1 MDPSDIESSLLLRI
15 SLRRAADEHP
25 TSKKSAVSED
35 PEAYAGGIE
44 LLAQEG
50 LEKGVRKEGVIRAG
64 PHSHATSH
72 LWSLGAAAELSVDTA
87 SFEYTPAELA
97 VAGTMMAAEL
107 QARRSYKMALLEA
120 PILGSSQL

>member
-64 PHSHATSH
+64 SHSHATFH
-72 LWSLGAAAELSVDTA
+72 LCSLGTA